1 MKIKDIIETVDKSKE
16 NYCWPD
22 IEDFMSELDV
32 SSYGSA
38 DYNKFQSR
46 VSGYWFVSWVC
57 TDTRV
62 GGRVYFMD
70 DQPVAISYQEGRKCE
85 EVFEFISV
93 ESAALAFAVASAIIG
108 GLRVLRPLK
117 MNVGPLMPYSPD
129 DDSTTPASTS
139 SPTF

>member
-1 MKIKDIIETVDKSKE
+1 MKVKDIIETVDKSKE

-70 DQPVAISYQEGRKCE
+70 DQPVAISYQEGRKCD

-93 ESAALAFAVASAIIG
+93 ESAQKVRDF
-108 GLRVLRPLK
+108 VLHCCDD
-117 MNVGPLMPYSPD
+117 GYSPNIAD
-129 DDSTTPASTS
+129 LNRDINIDQIMKYHAV
-139 SPTF
+139 